1 MEKSKKTLKMIGICI
16 IGLVIVVAV
25 NMLKKPEDPFKN
37 ADGAKLGGYQH
48 VEESDILNSKD
59 YDSYYVYFYETGNEK
74 CKDTNEAVK
83 SYVRGKSSIYVF
95 NMEEAKDIKTGKNFD
110 YKNVIDY
117 KDILYNIFSLFNEAI
132 EKENIM
138 FTFYNLK
145 NNEYYHA
152 HAIYSQHNHE
162 SNINVELNI

>member
-37 ADGAKLGGYQH
+37 DDRVKLGYQH

-59 YDSYYVYFYETGNEK
+59 YDSYYVYFYETGNKQCEK
-74 CKDTNEAVK
+74 VNDDVKKTLSGHSNLYFFNVEDTTL
-83 SYVRGKSSIYVF
+83 
-95 NMEEAKDIKTGKNFD
+95 KTGKDFD

-117 KDILYNIFSLFNEAI
+117 KDITIKQVPMLIHV
-132 EKENIM
+132 ENKKIDHV
-138 FTFYNLK
+138 
-145 NNEYYHA
+145 YYKA
-152 HAIYSQHNHE
+152 SDIKKALE
-162 SNINVELNI
+162 

>member
-37 ADGAKLGGYQH
+37 ADGVKLGGYQH

-74 CKDTNEAVK
+74 CKDTNEVVK

-95 NMEEAKDIKTGKNFD
+95 NMEEAKDIKTGKDFD
-110 YKNVIDY
+110 YKNVTNY
-117 KDILYNIFSLFNEAI
+117 KDITIKQVPMLIHVENKKIDWLKI
-132 EKENIM
+132 EIK
-138 FTFYNLK
+138 NLK
-145 NNEYYHA
+145 QERETLLQIIRDMY
-152 HAIYSQHNHE
+152 
-162 SNINVELNI
+162 

>member
-37 ADGAKLGGYQH
+37 PKDVGFRYQH
-48 VEESDILNSKD
+48 VEESNILNSKD
-59 YDSYYVYFYETGNEK
+59 YDSYYVYFYETGNKE

-95 NMEEAKDIKTGKNFD
+95 NMEEAKDIKTGKDFD
-110 YKNVIDY
+110 YKNVTDY
-117 KDILYNIFSLFNEAI
+117 KDITVKQVPMLIHV
-132 EKENIM
+132 ENKKIDHV
-138 FTFYNLK
+138 
-145 NNEYYHA
+145 YYKA
-152 HAIYSQHNHE
+152 SDIKKALE
-162 SNINVELNI
+162 

>member
-37 ADGAKLGGYQH
+37 DDKVLGFGYQH

-59 YDSYYVYFYETGNEK
+59 YESYYVYFYETGNEK
-74 CKDTNEAVK
+74 CKDTNEVVK

-95 NMEEAKDIKTGKNFD
+95 NMEEANDIKNRKRF
-110 YKNVIDY
+110 
-117 KDILYNIFSLFNEAI
+117 
-132 EKENIM
+132 
-138 FTFYNLK
+138 
-145 NNEYYHA
+145 
-152 HAIYSQHNHE
+152 
-162 SNINVELNI
+162 